1 MTFGFSLVALDI
13 TLAAA
18 TFVLIIYELHIRALN
33 MRVSN
38 AVMGVPGRSAP
49 FGDMTGW
56 LSSLGMRYRRFY
68 SAENLDQLRTIVQS
82 SGFNPHRTLPIWI
95 GVKTVSM
102 FLFPIIG
109 LFVAQ
114 LSGKPLTDGLIF
126 VLIGVVIGI
135 MGPRLIL
142 SVLRRRFNAGIRL
155 GTPDMIDLLV
165 VCSEV
170 GMGLESALQ
179 RVAEEMNQTN
189 PAMAR
194 VLYGLLDD
202 LRILPNRSEAFE
214 KLGSTSEGLRRFSIM
229 VSQSLQYG
237 TPLSQALRSV
247 AVDLRRERITNLE
260 ERAHKLGAKLT
271 IPMVLF
277 MLPAM
282 FVILGGSP
290 FLHLVSHEHGDPVG
304 KLEKLVLR
312 ADGAAVWRH
321 VVHVAGTC
329 RRHQNWGIAYR
340 SLAIASVEFL
350 PCHLL
355 HAPDGVDHDQ
365 ATGKGASGR
374 PAA

>member
-1 MTFGFSLVALDI
+1 MTFGFSLVALAI
-13 TLAAA
+13 ALATA
-18 TFVLIIYELHIRALN
+18 TFVLIIHELHFRALN
-33 MRVSN
+33 IRVSN

-49 FGDMTGW
+49 FRDMTGW
-56 LSSLGMRYRRFY
+56 FSSLGMRYRRFY
-68 SAENLDQLRTIVQS
+68 AAENLDQLRTILQS
-82 SGFNPHRTLPIWI
+82 SGFNPHRALPTWI

-102 FLFPIIG
+102 YLFPIVA
-109 LFVAQ
+109 FSVAQ
-114 LSGKPLTDGLIF
+114 LFGKPLTDVLIF
-126 VLIGVVIGI
+126 TLIGVVIGI
-135 MGPRLIL
+135 MGPRLIM

-194 VLYGLLDD
+194 VLFGLLDD

-214 KLGSTSEGLRRFSIM
+214 KLGSTSEGLRRFGIM

-237 TPLSQALRSV
+237 TPLSQALRSI

-290 FLHLVSHEHGDPVG
+290 FLHLI
-304 KLEKLVLR
+304 R
-312 ADGAAVWRH
+312 
-321 VVHVAGTC
+321 TF
-329 RRHQNWGIAYR
+329 
-340 SLAIASVEFL
+340 ASF
-350 PCHLL
+350 
-355 HAPDGVDHDQ
+355 GM
-365 ATGKGASGR
+365 K
-374 PAA
+374 

>member
-1 MTFGFSLVALDI
+1 MMVGFSLVALAI

-18 TFVLIIYELHIRALN
+18 TFVLIIYELHFRALN

-49 FGDMTGW
+49 FGGMTGW
-56 LSSLGMRYRRFY
+56 LSSLGTRYRRFY
-68 SAENLDQLRTIVQS
+68 SAENLDQLRTIVQL
-82 SGFNPHRTLPIWI
+82 SGFNSHRTLPIWI

-114 LSGKPLTDGLIF
+114 FSGRSLGEGLIF
-126 VLIGVVIGI
+126 ILIGVVIGI

-170 GMGLESALQ
+170 GMGLESALE
-179 RVAEEMNQTN
+179 RVAQEMNQTN

-194 VLYGLLDD
+194 VLYSLLDD
-202 LRILPNRSEAFE
+202 LRILPNRTEAFE
-214 KLGSTSEGLRRFSIM
+214 KLGSTSEGLRRFGIM
-229 VSQSLQYG
+229 VGQSLQYG
-237 TPLSQALRSV
+237 TPLSQALRSI
-247 AVDLRRERITNLE
+247 AVDLRRERITKLE

-290 FLHLVSHEHGDPVG
+290 FLHLI
-304 KLEKLVLR
+304 R
-312 ADGAAVWRH
+312 
-321 VVHVAGTC
+321 TF
-329 RRHQNWGIAYR
+329 
-340 SLAIASVEFL
+340 ASF
-350 PCHLL
+350 
-355 HAPDGVDHDQ
+355 GM
-365 ATGKGASGR
+365 
-374 PAA
+374 